1 MKWLV
6 HFAALVPHSGL
17 DHVLKSKYAMLQVLV
32 ILANFYGNLRG
43 NRPKLEI
50 HMITFV
56 ILDAQ
61 TILH

>member
-32 ILANFYGNLRG
+32 ILANFYGNLR
-43 NRPKLEI
+43 
-50 HMITFV
+50 V
-56 ILDAQ
+56 
-61 TILH
+61 